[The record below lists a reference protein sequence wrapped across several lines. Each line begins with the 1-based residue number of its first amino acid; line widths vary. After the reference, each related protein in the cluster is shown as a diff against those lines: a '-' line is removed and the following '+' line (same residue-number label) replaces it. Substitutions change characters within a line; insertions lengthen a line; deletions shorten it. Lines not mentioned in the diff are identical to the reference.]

1 LDGDNLTRS
10 SVRILLVDDFEPWR
24 RQVCAL
30 LQTRRE
36 LRVVAEVGDGLEAV
50 QQAQELKPDLIL
62 VDIGLRKLN
71 GLEAANRIREVAPEA
86 AIIFLTENNDK
97 DIVQAALTIGA
108 RGYVLKTDA
117 GRELL
122 RAVAGVLGGDEYV
135 SSGITGESSD
145 AKDT

>member
-1 LDGDNLTRS
+1 M
-10 SVRILLVDDFEPWR
+10 DDFEPWR

-36 LRVVAEVGDGLEAV
+36 LRVVAEVGDGLEAL
-50 QQAQELKPDLIL
+50 QQAQELRPDLIL
-62 VDIGLRKLN
+62 LDIGLGKLN

-86 AIIFLTENNDK
+86 VIIFLTENSDK
-97 DIVQAALTIGA
+97 DIVQAALNLGA

-122 RAVAGVLGGDEYV
+122 TAVKSVLEGNDFV
-135 SSGITGESSD
+135 SSGIKWGNSHASENN
-145 AKDT
+145 AGIRKP